1 MTVIDVQAGSQASQR
16 NKNDKPSFLK
26 MSIFMSQ
33 RYPTCIPILRTPLAL
48 AMTTALATALSFSAI
63 SVAHAQA
70 PAGDASRTITIGIAG
85 PLTGPSAR
93 IGKDLENGA
102 QLAIDDANATHP
114 MLDGKP
120 VHFALLSVDDASD
133 PRTAVTVAQQ
143 LVDQHVVG
151 VVGHWNTGASIP
163 ASRIY
168 HAAGIPEIAPA
179 STGHQYTLQ
188 GYNTAFRI
196 MGHDDLSGAITGA
209 YAVKTLKG
217 KHIGV
222 IDDRSAFGAGLATQF
237 IKGVEA
243 NGGKIVDHEYVDA
256 NTIDFSSVL
265 TTLKEKRVDVLFF
278 GGLDTEEAQVAR
290 RMKQLGIKATL
301 LGAGG
306 TSHTFVQLAGSAAEG
321 VVALEPGRPL
331 DLMPGGAAF
340 DKAYR
345 AKYHHPIELHAPF
358 AYDAAATIIAAVE
371 KTQSTDP
378 AKLTAEVHAISRPGV
393 TGTISFDAEGNLR
406 NPAFTI
412 FKVVNGEWKVEK
424 LLGGDKAH

>member
-1 MTVIDVQAGSQASQR
+1 
-16 NKNDKPSFLK
+16 
-26 MSIFMSQ
+26 MSQ
-33 RYPTCIPILRTPLAL
+33 RILPGVSYLIKPLAL
-48 AMTTALATALSFSAI
+48 AIATAVSFSAI
-63 SVAHAQA
+63 TLAQA
-70 PAGDASRTITIGIAG
+70 QSPVQGAQASRTILIGLAG

-102 QLAIDDANATHP
+102 QLAIDDANAKHP
-114 MLDGKP
+114 TLDGKP
-120 VHFALLSVDDASD
+120 VQFALVSEDDASD
-133 PRTAVTVAQQ
+133 PKTAVTVAQQ

-151 VVGHWNTGASIP
+151 VVGHWNTGCSIP

-168 HAAGIPEIAPA
+168 NAAGIPELAPA

-188 GYNTAFRI
+188 GYNTAFRM

-243 NGGKIVDHEYVDA
+243 NGGAVVDHEYVDA
-256 NTIDFSSVL
+256 STIDFSSVL

-321 VVALEPGRPL
+321 VIALEPGRPL

-371 KTQSTDP
+371 KTQSTEP
-378 AKLTAEVHAISRPGV
+378 AKLTAEVHAISRAGV
-393 TGTISFDAEGNLR
+393 TGTIAFDAEGNLR

-412 FKVVNGEWKVEK
+412 FKVVNGQWKVEK
-424 LLGGDKAH
+424 LLGGDQPN